1 MYKLIPIFLFAFG
14 FAETVE
20 VYYHADTPIAGF
32 QFNVDGVLVT
42 NTSSGDAEK
51 YNFMISANE
60 TTVVGFSLTGTTIPA
75 GNGILL
81 VLDVDGKKDDACLAD
96 LIISDSDGE
105 ALDTSVEDCINIT
118 TGTGTE
124 PYCGDGECSGDE
136 DFGSCPEDCEK
147 LGECTS
153 NVCMSFANFNQSAG
167 SVDIWMDN
175 TVDVAGYQI
184 ELDGVTLTDA
194 SGGLSEDAGFMI
206 ANSKTMV
213 LGFSTSG
220 AVIPPSSG
228 NLVTLAFS
236 DYSGFACLVDELTT
250 FSDADAQALSLTLG
264 DCQGV
269 GPVES
274 EDIINEFYNTS
285 WAVIIGINEYENIRP
300 LRFAVQDAK
309 EIRKLLITEF
319 GFPKGN
325 VRILIDKEATLTNI
339 KNDLYEIAHMANEED
354 RILVYFAGH
363 GETRTLKN
371 RVEKGYLIPTD
382 GNLDKIS
389 STCLPMTEIKDI
401 ANETVA
407 KHILFLMDAC
417 FSGLAAV
424 DTRGIDRSTDGYIE
438 KIVRDHARQI
448 ITAGGKGEEVIEK
461 DEWGHSAF
469 AKNLIHGL
477 KTAVADQDYNGYITA
492 DELGSFLQKRVFIDS
507 DNQQMPLKAR
517 FGSGE
522 GEFVFSAKKI
532 IESAIISIVPN
543 EWGRDRTSSIKAELL
558 TVEDIHLLYGENEI
572 VKKLF
577 QEIAE
582 LKERLAQDTQFIYG
596 CMDENA
602 INYNSDANLDD
613 ESCIILDS
621 DDVYIRFGDF
631 HNLDSTLD
639 VFMAS
644 NRRIYN
650 LEIFTEGFEIVDV
663 LDGNLGLDNVKTSF
677 DLEEI
682 YVEFSDSLDGYI
694 IPKEETLVFK
704 AKIMPID
711 ETFCFR
717 GLTINKYDT
726 THVKLGE
733 CKAGL
738 MVQEVALTDT
748 SEVEIL
754 TGEYATETGTILQK
768 TEEGKYDILLEDSTI
783 VEGVD
788 PSQVNRLEEQVYSGN
803 YLYIKNVDYR
813 KKMIEIYYQTDNDIA
828 GFQFEVSGIKI
839 TGASGGSAEE
849 TGFMISSSS
858 TTVLG
863 FSLTGSTFS
872 GKGELLQLEYF
883 ADKTARDNDDAVAP
897 FDCAS
902 AVASFGCG
910 YNLGGTSISNSCPE
924 SCSFL
929 GLSTI
934 CIESIIVSDTSG
946 EAIDFHSGECWI
958 P

>member
-1 MYKLIPIFLFAFG
+1 M
-14 FAETVE
+14 
-20 VYYHADTPIAGF
+20 
-32 QFNVDGVLVT
+32 
-42 NTSSGDAEK
+42 
-51 YNFMISANE
+51 
-60 TTVVGFSLTGTTIPA
+60 
-75 GNGILL
+75 
-81 VLDVDGKKDDACLAD
+81 
-96 LIISDSDGE
+96 
-105 ALDTSVEDCINIT
+105 
-118 TGTGTE
+118 
-124 PYCGDGECSGDE
+124 
-136 DFGSCPEDCEK
+136 
-147 LGECTS
+147 
-153 NVCMSFANFNQSAG
+153 
-167 SVDIWMDN
+167 
-175 TVDVAGYQI
+175 
-184 ELDGVTLTDA
+184 
-194 SGGLSEDAGFMI
+194 
-206 ANSKTMV
+206 
-213 LGFSTSG
+213 
-220 AVIPPSSG
+220 
-228 NLVTLAFS
+228 
-236 DYSGFACLVDELTT
+236 
-250 FSDADAQALSLTLG
+250 
-264 DCQGV
+264 
-269 GPVES
+269 
-274 EDIINEFYNTS
+274 
-285 WAVIIGINEYENIRP
+285 
-300 LRFAVQDAK
+300 
-309 EIRKLLITEF
+309 
-319 GFPKGN
+319 
-325 VRILIDKEATLTNI
+325 
-339 KNDLYEIAHMANEED
+339 
-354 RILVYFAGH
+354 
-363 GETRTLKN
+363 
-371 RVEKGYLIPTD
+371 
-382 GNLDKIS
+382 
-389 STCLPMTEIKDI
+389 
-401 ANETVA
+401 
-407 KHILFLMDAC
+407 
-417 FSGLAAV
+417 
-424 DTRGIDRSTDGYIE
+424 
-438 KIVRDHARQI
+438 
-448 ITAGGKGEEVIEK
+448 
-461 DEWGHSAF
+461 
-469 AKNLIHGL
+469 
-477 KTAVADQDYNGYITA
+477 
-492 DELGSFLQKRVFIDS
+492 
-507 DNQQMPLKAR
+507 
-517 FGSGE
+517 
-522 GEFVFSAKKI
+522 
-532 IESAIISIVPN
+532 
-543 EWGRDRTSSIKAELL
+543 
-558 TVEDIHLLYGENEI
+558 
-572 VKKLF
+572 
-577 QEIAE
+577 
-582 LKERLAQDTQFIYG
+582 
-596 CMDENA
+596 
-602 INYNSDANLDD
+602 
-613 ESCIILDS
+613 
-621 DDVYIRFGDF
+621 
-631 HNLDSTLD
+631 
-639 VFMAS
+639 
-644 NRRIYN
+644 
-650 LEIFTEGFEIVDV
+650 EIFTEGFEIVDV
-663 LDGNLGLDNVKTSF
+663 LDGYLGLDNVKTSF